1 MRRERNSL
9 IAGLFV
15 IMGLVLGFVVIV
27 VLSDLG
33 SWFVPMQK
41 VHVRYALS
49 DGLKGLK
56 QGAEVTVGSD
66 PAGSVT
72 SIDDITN
79 EQDVVVAKRVTFT
92 IPARYRLFDNAVIEL
107 VQPPLGSGTSLNIES
122 FGRDLGDQA
131 GHLGPGWAYQPDETI
146 PGGIAG
152 SDLTASFARDLG
164 IEQLQRRQIQS
175 IIANVDRITGDVKTV
190 TSALSANP
198 EQLPVILG
206 NVEQLTEKLK
216 ADVPAITG
224 DLKNI
229 MADLAQRR
237 QQWFDQVTSVLDR
250 ADKALTTV
258 NSILVENSDDLRNT
272 IASARR
278 TVGNFEQVSR
288 TANEQTMG
296 KVNQTLDDARAAV
309 GDLKQ
314 AISTANKLVSTQRP
328 VLEQTLANLRLT
340 SDQLKLA
347 AIEIRRSPWRL
358 LYNPSAQE
366 LETNNLYDAA
376 RSFALAAGSLDS
388 TAESLEVLVKNHGQQ
403 LNEDDPDL
411 KLMLDNLHQTFE
423 KFILAERRFW
433 EAVEQGPA
441 SNDE

>member
-27 VLSDLG
+27 ILSDLG

-41 VHVRYALS
+41 VHVRYGLS

-56 QGAEVTVGSD
+56 EGAEVTVGSD
-66 PAGSVT
+66 PAGVVT
-72 SIDDITN
+72 GITDITD
-79 EQDVVVAKRVTFT
+79 EQGVVVAKRVTFT
-92 IPARYRLFDNAVIEL
+92 IPQRYKLFDNAVIEL

-122 FGRDLGDQA
+122 FGRDMGDQA
-131 GHLGPGWAYQPDETI
+131 GHMGPGWAYQPDETI

-152 SDLTASFARDLG
+152 SELTASFAKDLG

-175 IIANVDRITGDVKTV
+175 IIANVARITGDVKTV
-190 TSALSANP
+190 TAALSDNP
-198 EQLPVILG
+198 QQLPVILG

-216 ADVPAITG
+216 ADVPVITS
-224 DLKNI
+224 DLKTI

-237 QQWFDQVTSVLDR
+237 GQWFDQVSSVLGR
-250 ADKALTTV
+250 ADQALAKV

-278 TVGNFEQVSR
+278 TMGNFEQVSQ

-309 GDLKQ
+309 TELKQ
-314 AISTANKLVSTQRP
+314 TISTANKLVSTQRP

-358 LYNPSAQE
+358 RKYSRAQSVC
-366 LETNNLYDAA
+366 A
-376 RSFALAAGSLDS
+376 S
-388 TAESLEVLVKNHGQQ
+388 T
-403 LNEDDPDL
+403 
-411 KLMLDNLHQTFE
+411 
-423 KFILAERRFW
+423 R
-433 EAVEQGPA
+433 
-441 SNDE
+441 